1 MASLKYEISLLDR
14 NTRFALW
21 QIKMQA
27 VLAQMDL
34 EDALLGID
42 KMPSTLTDEEKK
54 RKDRKALTQL
64 HLHLSNEILQ
74 DVMKEKTAAALWK
87 RLEQICMSKT
97 LTSKLH
103 MKQRLYAHRLEEGA
117 SVHEHLTVFKEI
129 LSNLEAMEVQY
140 DKEDLGL
147 ILLCSLPPSY
157 LTFRDTILY
166 SRESLTVDEVYDS
179 LTSYDKMK
187 HLVVKPDSQGEGLIV
202 RGRQDRNTDD
212 DRGRTQE
219 RNHRGK
225 SKGRSKSSNRGKT
238 CNFCKKKGH
247 IKSECYKLQNKI
259 KREAANQKE
268 KQPENSGEADV
279 VEDYSDGEL
288 LVASV
293 NDSKVSEEW
302 ILDSGCTFHMS
313 PNRDWFTTYETVS
326 EGVVLMGNNASCKI
340 AGVGT
345 IKVKMFDGIV
355 RTLSDVRYVPE
366 LKINL
371 ISLSTLDSKGYRY
384 TAESGVLK
392 ISKGSLVVMKGQRKT
407 AKLYVLQ
414 GSTVTGDAAVASSS
428 LSDDDITKL
437 WHMRLGHMSEN
448 GMVELSKRGLLD
460 GQGICKLNFCEHCV
474 FGKRKRVRFT
484 RGIHNTKETLEY
496 IHSDLWGP
504 SRVPSRGGANY
515 MLTFIDDFSRKV
527 WAFFLKQKSD
537 VFSAFKS
544 WKIMIEKQ
552 TGKQIKYLRTDN
564 GLEFCSDEFNR
575 LCKSEGIVRH
585 LTVRHTP
592 QQNGVAERMNRTIME
607 KVRCML
613 SNANLPK
620 SFWAEAAS
628 TACFLINR
636 SPSVAIEK
644 KTPQEVWS
652 GNPANYSDLKIFGC
666 PAYAH
671 VNNGKLEPR
680 SIKCVFL
687 GYKAGVKGYKLWCPE
702 NRKVVISRDVVFD
715 ETAMLPNLSL
725 KDSSNKENQKQVEH
739 QINTES
745 TPQVSTKIE
754 NRVASSPQYS
764 IAKNRTKREIKPP
777 KKYAE
782 ADLVAYALNVAEDI
796 DANQEPS
803 NYSEAI
809 SCEDSE
815 KWMFAMQE
823 EMESLHKNK
832 TWDLVKL
839 PKGKKTVRCKW
850 VFKKKEGTPGV
861 EEPKYKARLVAKGY
875 SQVPGVDFTDVFS
888 PVVKHSSIRALL
900 GIVAMHDL
908 ELEQLDVKTAFL
920 HGELEEDIYMQQPEG
935 FRVSEKEDY
944 VCLLKKSLYG
954 LKQSPRQWYK
964 RFDSFMTS
972 HDFKRSSFDSCV
984 YFKKNND
991 GSFVYLLLYVDD
1003 MLIAAKDKG
1012 EIRKVKAQL
1021 SEEFEMKDLGPAKK
1035 ILGMEILRDRKT
1047 SKLYLSQKG
1056 YIEKLLCRFNMR
1068 SAKPVST
1075 PLAAHFR
1082 LSSALSPQSDDE
1094 IEYMSHVPYSSAV
1107 GSLMYAMVC
1116 SRPDLSYAVSAV
1128 SRYMVNLGKEHW
1140 KTVQWILRYLRGTT
1154 DVCLQFGRT
1163 EDGVIGYVDADF
1175 AGDLDRRRSLTGYVF
1190 TIGGCAIS
1198 WKATLQTTVALSTTE
1213 AEYMAITE
1221 ACKEAIWLKGLFS
1234 ELNEDLQIST
1244 VFCDSQSAIFLT
1256 KDQMFH
1262 ERTKHIDVRYHFV
1275 RDIIA
1280 RGDIVVSKI
1289 STHENPADMM
1299 TKSLPITKFE
1309 HCLDLIQGP
1318 SLGED
1323 QHDSQLRMV
1332 NAISSRTH
1340 EIDYEMNMLSAK
1352 VNRKHSDVET
1362 TSADGKDTN
1371 GGKHRSSEGKL
1382 SNKESRSRVLNR
1394 SVVKSKSDMASKIRK
1409 TPAGTRT
1416 AVQKSKFDQ
1425 KEEIRKRIEEL
1436 RIQRQKRIAERSA
1449 AKGLNPV
1456 TSRKNSIGTKTST
1469 TSLKNQPLNQE
1480 TKKLPK
1486 PALRSSTIEH
1496 LATARK
1502 SAELKSN
1509 QPKKSAS
1516 KENSSSTTGSQ
1527 KVKSSTNKVK
1537 GSDKKSGT
1545 NKVLSCDKDPR
1556 EKVSEEITFESE
1568 ATQQTA
1574 IVDDFKDV
1582 QELQSITSIMKPEE
1596 CEILQRKTSS
1606 ESKNSNA
1613 NMLTEDNK
1621 PLQSDHLKAK
1631 DFDEDVPEMITV
1643 DSIPPSPDKTVKFST
1658 VNVGT
1663 NSEVNGKDTSGRV
1676 IAEIEIS
1683 TPPPNEAIEMEPSVH
1698 SRKKW
1703 NNGENSPK
1711 ASKRFRKLLFF
1722 GKRTRNSTKTDFIA
1736 IVNSC

>member
-1 MASLKYEISLLDR
+1 
-14 NTRFALW
+14 
-21 QIKMQA
+21 MQA

-157 LTFRDTILY
+157 STFRDTILY

-212 DRGRTQE
+212 NRGRTQE

-259 KREAANQKE
+259 KREAANQKG

-345 IKVKMFDGIV
+345 IKVKMFDGVV

-366 LKINL
+366 LKRNL

-407 AKLYVLQ
+407 CQVYVLQ

-474 FGKRKRVRFT
+474 FGKQKRVRFT
-484 RGIHNTKETLEY
+484 RGIHNTKEHWSIFILIYGDHLECLREIVQVRRDRETLDSSSY
-496 IHSDLWGP
+496 STAK
-504 SRVPSRGGANY
+504 RCC
-515 MLTFIDDFSRKV
+515 
-527 WAFFLKQKSD
+527 
-537 VFSAFKS
+537 
-544 WKIMIEKQ
+544 
-552 TGKQIKYLRTDN
+552 RTN
-564 GLEFCSDEFNR
+564 E
-575 LCKSEGIVRH
+575 
-585 LTVRHTP
+585 
-592 QQNGVAERMNRTIME
+592 QMIME

-620 SFWAEAAS
+620 SFWAKAAS

-666 PAYAH
+666 PA
-671 VNNGKLEPR
+671 
-680 SIKCVFL
+680 
-687 GYKAGVKGYKLWCPE
+687 
-702 NRKVVISRDVVFD
+702 KVVISRDVVFD

-745 TPQVSTKIE
+745 TPQ
-754 NRVASSPQYS
+754 
-764 IAKNRTKREIKPP
+764 
-777 KKYAE
+777 KYVE

-839 PKGKKTVRCKW
+839 P
-850 VFKKKEGTPGV
+850 
-861 EEPKYKARLVAKGY
+861 KARLVAKGY

-935 FRVSEKEDY
+935 
-944 VCLLKKSLYG
+944 
-954 LKQSPRQWYK
+954 
-964 RFDSFMTS
+964 
-972 HDFKRSSFDSCV
+972 
-984 YFKKNND
+984 
-991 GSFVYLLLYVDD
+991 
-1003 MLIAAKDKG
+1003 
-1012 EIRKVKAQL
+1012 
-1021 SEEFEMKDLGPAKK
+1021 
-1035 ILGMEILRDRKT
+1035 
-1047 SKLYLSQKG
+1047 
-1056 YIEKLLCRFNMR
+1056 
-1068 SAKPVST
+1068 
-1075 PLAAHFR
+1075 
-1082 LSSALSPQSDDE
+1082 
-1094 IEYMSHVPYSSAV
+1094 
-1107 GSLMYAMVC
+1107 
-1116 SRPDLSYAVSAV
+1116 
-1128 SRYMVNLGKEHW
+1128 
-1140 KTVQWILRYLRGTT
+1140 
-1154 DVCLQFGRT
+1154 LQF
-1163 EDGVIGYVDADF
+1163 
-1175 AGDLDRRRSLTGYVF
+1175 
-1190 TIGGCAIS
+1190 
-1198 WKATLQTTVALSTTE
+1198 
-1213 AEYMAITE
+1213 
-1221 ACKEAIWLKGLFS
+1221 
-1234 ELNEDLQIST
+1234 
-1244 VFCDSQSAIFLT
+1244 
-1256 KDQMFH
+1256 
-1262 ERTKHIDVRYHFV
+1262 
-1275 RDIIA
+1275 
-1280 RGDIVVSKI
+1280 
-1289 STHENPADMM
+1289 
-1299 TKSLPITKFE
+1299 
-1309 HCLDLIQGP
+1309 
-1318 SLGED
+1318 
-1323 QHDSQLRMV
+1323 
-1332 NAISSRTH
+1332 
-1340 EIDYEMNMLSAK
+1340 
-1352 VNRKHSDVET
+1352 
-1362 TSADGKDTN
+1362 
-1371 GGKHRSSEGKL
+1371 
-1382 SNKESRSRVLNR
+1382 
-1394 SVVKSKSDMASKIRK
+1394 
-1409 TPAGTRT
+1409 
-1416 AVQKSKFDQ
+1416 QK
-1425 KEEIRKRIEEL
+1425 KRIMF
-1436 RIQRQKRIAERSA
+1436 A
-1449 AKGLNPV
+1449 
-1456 TSRKNSIGTKTST
+1456 
-1469 TSLKNQPLNQE
+1469 
-1480 TKKLPK
+1480 
-1486 PALRSSTIEH
+1486 
-1496 LATARK
+1496 
-1502 SAELKSN
+1502 
-1509 QPKKSAS
+1509 
-1516 KENSSSTTGSQ
+1516 
-1527 KVKSSTNKVK
+1527 
-1537 GSDKKSGT
+1537 
-1545 NKVLSCDKDPR
+1545 C
-1556 EKVSEEITFESE
+1556 
-1568 ATQQTA
+1568 
-1574 IVDDFKDV
+1574 
-1582 QELQSITSIMKPEE
+1582 
-1596 CEILQRKTSS
+1596 
-1606 ESKNSNA
+1606 
-1613 NMLTEDNK
+1613 
-1621 PLQSDHLKAK
+1621 
-1631 DFDEDVPEMITV
+1631 
-1643 DSIPPSPDKTVKFST
+1643 
-1658 VNVGT
+1658 
-1663 NSEVNGKDTSGRV
+1663 
-1676 IAEIEIS
+1676 
-1683 TPPPNEAIEMEPSVH
+1683 
-1698 SRKKW
+1698 
-1703 NNGENSPK
+1703 
-1711 ASKRFRKLLFF
+1711 
-1722 GKRTRNSTKTDFIA
+1722 
-1736 IVNSC
+1736 

>member
-1 MASLKYEISLLDR
+1 
-14 NTRFALW
+14 
-21 QIKMQA
+21 MQA

-54 RKDRKALTQL
+54 RKDQKALTQL

-103 MKQRLYAHRLEEGA
+103 MKQRLYAHRLEE
-117 SVHEHLTVFKEI
+117 
-129 LSNLEAMEVQY
+129 Y

-157 LTFRDTILY
+157 STFRDTILY
-166 SRESLTVDEVYDS
+166 SRESLTVDE
-179 LTSYDKMK
+179 
-187 HLVVKPDSQGEGLIV
+187 GEGLIV

-225 SKGRSKSSNRGKT
+225 SKGRSKSSNR
-238 CNFCKKKGH
+238 
-247 IKSECYKLQNKI
+247 
-259 KREAANQKE
+259 
-268 KQPENSGEADV
+268 
-279 VEDYSDGEL
+279 EDYSDGEL

-302 ILDSGCTFHMS
+302 ILDSGSGCTFHMS

-326 EGVVLMGNNASCKI
+326 EGVVLMGIMLRVRSQ
-340 AGVGT
+340 GT
-345 IKVKMFDGIV
+345 DTQLNERGFKDFQ
-355 RTLSDVRYVPE
+355 RVPCCDE
-366 LKINL
+366 RAKKN
-371 ISLSTLDSKGYRY
+371 
-384 TAESGVLK
+384 
-392 ISKGSLVVMKGQRKT
+392 

-414 GSTVTGDAAVASSS
+414 GLLLLVMQLS
-428 LSDDDITKL
+428 LPLPCQMMILLKL
-437 WHMRLGHMSEN
+437 WHMCLGHMSEN

-474 FGKRKRVRFT
+474 FGKQKRVRFT

-496 IHSDLWGP
+496 FILIYGDHL
-504 SRVPSRGGANY
+504 RVPSRGGANY

-537 VFSAFKS
+537 NDH
-544 WKIMIEKQ
+544 
-552 TGKQIKYLRTDN
+552 G
-564 GLEFCSDEFNR
+564 
-575 LCKSEGIVRH
+575 EGSMYVVKCQ
-585 LTVRHTP
+585 LTEV
-592 QQNGVAERMNRTIME
+592 V
-607 KVRCML
+607 
-613 SNANLPK
+613 
-620 SFWAEAAS
+620 WAEAAS

-644 KTPQEVWS
+644 KTHKRV
-652 GNPANYSDLKIFGC
+652 
-666 PAYAH
+666 
-671 VNNGKLEPR
+671 
-680 SIKCVFL
+680 
-687 GYKAGVKGYKLWCPE
+687 
-702 NRKVVISRDVVFD
+702 
-715 ETAMLPNLSL
+715 
-725 KDSSNKENQKQVEH
+725 DSSSQY
-739 QINTES
+739 
-745 TPQVSTKIE
+745 KIE

-764 IAKNRTKREIKPP
+764 IAQNRTKREIKPP

-850 VFKKKEGTPGV
+850 SSSRSGLHRCV
-861 EEPKYKARLVAKGY
+861 L
-875 SQVPGVDFTDVFS
+875 

-908 ELEQLDVKTAFL
+908 ELEQLD
-920 HGELEEDIYMQQPEG
+920 QQ
-935 FRVSEKEDY
+935 
-944 VCLLKKSLYG
+944 
-954 LKQSPRQWYK
+954 
-964 RFDSFMTS
+964 
-972 HDFKRSSFDSCV
+972 
-984 YFKKNND
+984 
-991 GSFVYLLLYVDD
+991 
-1003 MLIAAKDKG
+1003 KDKG

-1021 SEEFEMKDLGPAKK
+1021 SEEFADEK
-1035 ILGMEILRDRKT
+1035 IWDQQRRY
-1047 SKLYLSQKG
+1047 LYS
-1056 YIEKLLCRFNMR
+1056 
-1068 SAKPVST
+1068 
-1075 PLAAHFR
+1075 LAAHFR

-1094 IEYMSHVPYSSAV
+1094 IEYMSHVPYSNAV

-1128 SRYMVNLGKEHW
+1128 SRYMANPGKEHW
-1140 KTVQWILRYLRGTT
+1140 KAVQWILRYLRGTT

-1309 HCLDLIQGP
+1309 HCLDL
-1318 SLGED
+1318 
-1323 QHDSQLRMV
+1323 
-1332 NAISSRTH
+1332 
-1340 EIDYEMNMLSAK
+1340 
-1352 VNRKHSDVET
+1352 
-1362 TSADGKDTN
+1362 
-1371 GGKHRSSEGKL
+1371 
-1382 SNKESRSRVLNR
+1382 
-1394 SVVKSKSDMASKIRK
+1394 
-1409 TPAGTRT
+1409 
-1416 AVQKSKFDQ
+1416 
-1425 KEEIRKRIEEL
+1425 
-1436 RIQRQKRIAERSA
+1436 
-1449 AKGLNPV
+1449 
-1456 TSRKNSIGTKTST
+1456 
-1469 TSLKNQPLNQE
+1469 
-1480 TKKLPK
+1480 
-1486 PALRSSTIEH
+1486 
-1496 LATARK
+1496 
-1502 SAELKSN
+1502 
-1509 QPKKSAS
+1509 
-1516 KENSSSTTGSQ
+1516 
-1527 KVKSSTNKVK
+1527 
-1537 GSDKKSGT
+1537 
-1545 NKVLSCDKDPR
+1545 
-1556 EKVSEEITFESE
+1556 
-1568 ATQQTA
+1568 
-1574 IVDDFKDV
+1574 
-1582 QELQSITSIMKPEE
+1582 
-1596 CEILQRKTSS
+1596 
-1606 ESKNSNA
+1606 
-1613 NMLTEDNK
+1613 
-1621 PLQSDHLKAK
+1621 
-1631 DFDEDVPEMITV
+1631 
-1643 DSIPPSPDKTVKFST
+1643 
-1658 VNVGT
+1658 VG
-1663 NSEVNGKDTSGRV
+1663 
-1676 IAEIEIS
+1676 
-1683 TPPPNEAIEMEPSVH
+1683 VH
-1698 SRKKW
+1698 
-1703 NNGENSPK
+1703 
-1711 ASKRFRKLLFF
+1711 
-1722 GKRTRNSTKTDFIA
+1722 
-1736 IVNSC
+1736 C

>member
-1 MASLKYEISLLDR
+1 MASLKYEIPLLDR

-157 LTFRDTILY
+157 STFRDTILY
-166 SRESLTVDEVYDS
+166 SRESLTVDE
-179 LTSYDKMK
+179 
-187 HLVVKPDSQGEGLIV
+187 GEGLIV

-259 KREAANQKE
+259 KREAANQKG

-326 EGVVLMGNNASCKI
+326 VSE
-340 AGVGT
+340 
-345 IKVKMFDGIV
+345 
-355 RTLSDVRYVPE
+355 
-366 LKINL
+366 
-371 ISLSTLDSKGYRY
+371 GYRY
-384 TAESGVLK
+384 TAEVGGLK

-407 AKLYVLQ
+407 AQVICFAGFYCYC
-414 GSTVTGDAAVASSS
+414 DAA
-428 LSDDDITKL
+428 
-437 WHMRLGHMSEN
+437 
-448 GMVELSKRGLLD
+448 MVRLSKRGLLD

-474 FGKRKRVRFT
+474 LGSKREFDSLEGSITRRKRWS
-484 RGIHNTKETLEY
+484 I
-496 IHSDLWGP
+496 
-504 SRVPSRGGANY
+504 
-515 MLTFIDDFSRKV
+515 FILIYGDHPECLR
-527 WAFFLKQKSD
+527 
-537 VFSAFKS
+537 
-544 WKIMIEKQ
+544 E

-575 LCKSEGIVRH
+575 LCKSEGIVRD
-585 LTVRHTP
+585 TD
-592 QQNGVAERMNRTIME
+592 
-607 KVRCML
+607 
-613 SNANLPK
+613 S
-620 SFWAEAAS
+620 SSYS
-628 TACFLINR
+628 TAKRRCRTNEQNDHGEGSMYVVKCQLTEVVLGRSSLYCMFLINR

-666 PAYAH
+666 PA
-671 VNNGKLEPR
+671 
-680 SIKCVFL
+680 
-687 GYKAGVKGYKLWCPE
+687 
-702 NRKVVISRDVVFD
+702 KVVISRDVVFD

-725 KDSSNKENQKQVEH
+725 KTVPIKNQKQVEH

-745 TPQVSTKIE
+745 TPQSVQKLIIE
-754 NRVASSPQYS
+754 LLLRLNTLSP
-764 IAKNRTKREIKPP
+764 KNRTKREIKPP

-815 KWMFAMQE
+815 KWMLLCKRGWNH
-823 EMESLHKNK
+823 STK
-832 TWDLVKL
+832 TKHGILKL
-839 PKGKKTVRCKW
+839 PKGKKT
-850 VFKKKEGTPGV
+850 
-861 EEPKYKARLVAKGY
+861 
-875 SQVPGVDFTDVFS
+875 SVPGVDFTDVFS

-935 FRVSEKEDY
+935 FYSFRKRGY

-972 HDFKRSSFDSCV
+972 HDFKRSSFD
-984 YFKKNND
+984 
-991 GSFVYLLLYVDD
+991 
-1003 MLIAAKDKG
+1003 
-1012 EIRKVKAQL
+1012 
-1021 SEEFEMKDLGPAKK
+1021 
-1035 ILGMEILRDRKT
+1035 T
-1047 SKLYLSQKG
+1047 
-1056 YIEKLLCRFNMR
+1056 
-1068 SAKPVST
+1068 
-1075 PLAAHFR
+1075 HFR

-1128 SRYMVNLGKEHW
+1128 SRYMANPGKEHW
-1140 KTVQWILRYLRGTT
+1140 KAVQWILRYLRGTT

-1221 ACKEAIWLKGLFS
+1221 ACKELF
-1234 ELNEDLQIST
+1234 
-1244 VFCDSQSAIFLT
+1244 
-1256 KDQMFH
+1256 
-1262 ERTKHIDVRYHFV
+1262 
-1275 RDIIA
+1275 
-1280 RGDIVVSKI
+1280 G
-1289 STHENPADMM
+1289 
-1299 TKSLPITKFE
+1299 
-1309 HCLDLIQGP
+1309 
-1318 SLGED
+1318 
-1323 QHDSQLRMV
+1323 
-1332 NAISSRTH
+1332 
-1340 EIDYEMNMLSAK
+1340 
-1352 VNRKHSDVET
+1352 
-1362 TSADGKDTN
+1362 
-1371 GGKHRSSEGKL
+1371 
-1382 SNKESRSRVLNR
+1382 
-1394 SVVKSKSDMASKIRK
+1394 
-1409 TPAGTRT
+1409 
-1416 AVQKSKFDQ
+1416 
-1425 KEEIRKRIEEL
+1425 
-1436 RIQRQKRIAERSA
+1436 
-1449 AKGLNPV
+1449 
-1456 TSRKNSIGTKTST
+1456 
-1469 TSLKNQPLNQE
+1469 
-1480 TKKLPK
+1480 
-1486 PALRSSTIEH
+1486 
-1496 LATARK
+1496 
-1502 SAELKSN
+1502 
-1509 QPKKSAS
+1509 
-1516 KENSSSTTGSQ
+1516 
-1527 KVKSSTNKVK
+1527 
-1537 GSDKKSGT
+1537 
-1545 NKVLSCDKDPR
+1545 
-1556 EKVSEEITFESE
+1556 
-1568 ATQQTA
+1568 
-1574 IVDDFKDV
+1574 
-1582 QELQSITSIMKPEE
+1582 
-1596 CEILQRKTSS
+1596 
-1606 ESKNSNA
+1606 
-1613 NMLTEDNK
+1613 
-1621 PLQSDHLKAK
+1621 
-1631 DFDEDVPEMITV
+1631 
-1643 DSIPPSPDKTVKFST
+1643 
-1658 VNVGT
+1658 
-1663 NSEVNGKDTSGRV
+1663 
-1676 IAEIEIS
+1676 
-1683 TPPPNEAIEMEPSVH
+1683 
-1698 SRKKW
+1698 
-1703 NNGENSPK
+1703 
-1711 ASKRFRKLLFF
+1711 
-1722 GKRTRNSTKTDFIA
+1722 
-1736 IVNSC
+1736 

>member
-1 MASLKYEISLLDR
+1 MASLKYEIPLLDR

-54 RKDRKALTQL
+54 RKDRK
-64 HLHLSNEILQ
+64 

-103 MKQRLYAHRLEEGA
+103 MKQRLYAHRLEEGRG
-117 SVHEHLTVFKEI
+117 SH
-129 LSNLEAMEVQY
+129 
-140 DKEDLGL
+140 
-147 ILLCSLPPSY
+147 CSWETRS
-157 LTFRDTILY
+157 D
-166 SRESLTVDEVYDS
+166 
-179 LTSYDKMK
+179 
-187 HLVVKPDSQGEGLIV
+187 
-202 RGRQDRNTDD
+202 TDD
-212 DRGRTQE
+212 DRVG
-219 RNHRGK
+219 HR
-225 SKGRSKSSNRGKT
+225 
-238 CNFCKKKGH
+238 
-247 IKSECYKLQNKI
+247 
-259 KREAANQKE
+259 KE
-268 KQPENSGEADV
+268 IIVN
-279 VEDYSDGEL
+279 DYSDGEL

-313 PNRDWFTTYETVS
+313 P
-326 EGVVLMGNNASCKI
+326 I
-340 AGVGT
+340 
-345 IKVKMFDGIV
+345 GI
-355 RTLSDVRYVPE
+355 
-366 LKINL
+366 
-371 ISLSTLDSKGYRY
+371 
-384 TAESGVLK
+384 
-392 ISKGSLVVMKGQRKT
+392 
-407 AKLYVLQ
+407 
-414 GSTVTGDAAVASSS
+414 
-428 LSDDDITKL
+428 
-437 WHMRLGHMSEN
+437 GHMSEN

-474 FGKRKRVRFT
+474 FGKQKRVRFT

-504 SRVPSRGGANY
+504 SRVPSR
-515 MLTFIDDFSRKV
+515 RKT
-527 WAFFLKQKSD
+527 
-537 VFSAFKS
+537 
-544 WKIMIEKQ
+544 EN
-552 TGKQIKYLRTDN
+552 KYLRTDN

-592 QQNGVAERMNRTIME
+592 QAKRVAERMNRTIME
-607 KVRCML
+607 KFRCIGQMPTYR
-613 SNANLPK
+613 SR
-620 SFWAEAAS
+620 FWAEAAS

-644 KTPQEVWS
+644 KDST
-652 GNPANYSDLKIFGC
+652 
-666 PAYAH
+666 
-671 VNNGKLEPR
+671 R
-680 SIKCVFL
+680 
-687 GYKAGVKGYKLWCPE
+687 
-702 NRKVVISRDVVFD
+702 
-715 ETAMLPNLSL
+715 
-725 KDSSNKENQKQVEH
+725 DSSNKENQKQVEH

-764 IAKNRTKREIKPP
+764 IAKNRSKREIKPP

-839 PKGKKTVRCKW
+839 PKGK
-850 VFKKKEGTPGV
+850 
-861 EEPKYKARLVAKGY
+861 RL
-875 SQVPGVDFTDVFS
+875 QVPGVDFTDVFS

-935 FRVSEKEDY
+935 FYSFRKRGL
-944 VCLLKKSLYG
+944 CLLLKKSLYG

-984 YFKKNND
+984 YFKKNNN

-1128 SRYMVNLGKEHW
+1128 SRYMANPGKEHW
-1140 KTVQWILRYLRGTT
+1140 KAVQWILRYLRGTT

-1175 AGDLDRRRSLTGYVF
+1175 AGDLDRRRSL
-1190 TIGGCAIS
+1190 
-1198 WKATLQTTVALSTTE
+1198 TVALSTTE

-1299 TKSLPITKFE
+1299 TSHFL
-1309 HCLDLIQGP
+1309 
-1318 SLGED
+1318 
-1323 QHDSQLRMV
+1323 
-1332 NAISSRTH
+1332 
-1340 EIDYEMNMLSAK
+1340 
-1352 VNRKHSDVET
+1352 
-1362 TSADGKDTN
+1362 
-1371 GGKHRSSEGKL
+1371 
-1382 SNKESRSRVLNR
+1382 
-1394 SVVKSKSDMASKIRK
+1394 
-1409 TPAGTRT
+1409 
-1416 AVQKSKFDQ
+1416 
-1425 KEEIRKRIEEL
+1425 
-1436 RIQRQKRIAERSA
+1436 
-1449 AKGLNPV
+1449 
-1456 TSRKNSIGTKTST
+1456 
-1469 TSLKNQPLNQE
+1469 
-1480 TKKLPK
+1480 
-1486 PALRSSTIEH
+1486 
-1496 LATARK
+1496 
-1502 SAELKSN
+1502 
-1509 QPKKSAS
+1509 
-1516 KENSSSTTGSQ
+1516 
-1527 KVKSSTNKVK
+1527 
-1537 GSDKKSGT
+1537 
-1545 NKVLSCDKDPR
+1545 
-1556 EKVSEEITFESE
+1556 
-1568 ATQQTA
+1568 
-1574 IVDDFKDV
+1574 
-1582 QELQSITSIMKPEE
+1582 
-1596 CEILQRKTSS
+1596 
-1606 ESKNSNA
+1606 
-1613 NMLTEDNK
+1613 
-1621 PLQSDHLKAK
+1621 
-1631 DFDEDVPEMITV
+1631 
-1643 DSIPPSPDKTVKFST
+1643 
-1658 VNVGT
+1658 
-1663 NSEVNGKDTSGRV
+1663 
-1676 IAEIEIS
+1676 
-1683 TPPPNEAIEMEPSVH
+1683 
-1698 SRKKW
+1698 
-1703 NNGENSPK
+1703 
-1711 ASKRFRKLLFF
+1711 
-1722 GKRTRNSTKTDFIA
+1722 
-1736 IVNSC
+1736 

>member
-1 MASLKYEISLLDR
+1 MASLKYEIPLLDR

-54 RKDRKALTQL
+54 RCDEREDCRCIMEEARTNMYVEN
-64 HLHLSNEILQ
+64 SNKQVAYE
-74 DVMKEKTAAALWK
+74 AASLCSSFGG
-87 RLEQICMSKT
+87 RCVCTRT
-97 LTSKLH
+97 LN
-103 MKQRLYAHRLEEGA
+103 
-117 SVHEHLTVFKEI
+117 SVKEI

-157 LTFRDTILY
+157 STFRDTILY

-225 SKGRSKSSNRGKT
+225 SMGRSKSSNRGKT

-259 KREAANQKE
+259 KREAANQKG
-268 KQPENSGEADV
+268 KQPENSGKADV

-288 LVASV
+288 LVASI
-293 NDSKVSEEW
+293 NDFKVSEEW

-326 EGVVLMGNNASCKI
+326 EGV
-340 AGVGT
+340 
-345 IKVKMFDGIV
+345 
-355 RTLSDVRYVPE
+355 
-366 LKINL
+366 
-371 ISLSTLDSKGYRY
+371 
-384 TAESGVLK
+384 
-392 ISKGSLVVMKGQRKT
+392 
-407 AKLYVLQ
+407 
-414 GSTVTGDAAVASSS
+414 GSTVTGDATVASSS
-428 LSDDDITKL
+428 LSDNDITKL

-448 GMVELSKRGLLD
+448 SMVELSKRGLLD
-460 GQGICKLNFCEHCV
+460 GQGICKLNFCEHCI
-474 FGKRKRVRFT
+474 FGKQREFDSLEESITHERNVGIVQVR
-484 RGIHNTKETLEY
+484 RDRETLDSSSYSTAKRRCRTNEQNDHGEGSMY
-496 IHSDLWGP
+496 VIKCQ
-504 SRVPSRGGANY
+504 
-515 MLTFIDDFSRKV
+515 LTEV
-527 WAFFLKQKSD
+527 VL
-537 VFSAFKS
+537 
-544 WKIMIEKQ
+544 
-552 TGKQIKYLRTDN
+552 
-564 GLEFCSDEFNR
+564 
-575 LCKSEGIVRH
+575 
-585 LTVRHTP
+585 
-592 QQNGVAERMNRTIME
+592 
-607 KVRCML
+607 
-613 SNANLPK
+613 
-620 SFWAEAAS
+620 AEAAS

-652 GNPANYSDLKIFGC
+652 GGNPANYSDLKIFGC

-745 TPQVSTKIE
+745 TPQ
-754 NRVASSPQYS
+754 
-764 IAKNRTKREIKPP
+764 
-777 KKYAE
+777 KYAE

-888 PVVKHSSIRALL
+888 PVVKHSLIRALL

-908 ELEQLDVKTAFL
+908 ELEQLDVKTTFL

-935 FRVSEKEDY
+935 FTVSEKEDY

-964 RFDSFMTS
+964 RF
-972 HDFKRSSFDSCV
+972 
-984 YFKKNND
+984 
-991 GSFVYLLLYVDD
+991 
-1003 MLIAAKDKG
+1003 
-1012 EIRKVKAQL
+1012 
-1021 SEEFEMKDLGPAKK
+1021 
-1035 ILGMEILRDRKT
+1035 
-1047 SKLYLSQKG
+1047 
-1056 YIEKLLCRFNMR
+1056 NMR

-1082 LSSALSPQSDDE
+1082 LSSALCPQSDDE

-1116 SRPDLSYAVSAV
+1116 SRPDLSYVVSAV
-1128 SRYMVNLGKEHW
+1128 SRYMANP
-1140 KTVQWILRYLRGTT
+1140 
-1154 DVCLQFGRT
+1154 
-1163 EDGVIGYVDADF
+1163 DGVIGYVDADF
-1175 AGDLDRRRSLTGYVF
+1175 AGDLDRRRSLTCYVF

-1262 ERTKHIDVRYHFV
+1262 ERTKHIDVRYHLFV
-1275 RDIIA
+1275 ILLL
-1280 RGDIVVSKI
+1280 VV
-1289 STHENPADMM
+1289 
-1299 TKSLPITKFE
+1299 
-1309 HCLDLIQGP
+1309 
-1318 SLGED
+1318 
-1323 QHDSQLRMV
+1323 
-1332 NAISSRTH
+1332 
-1340 EIDYEMNMLSAK
+1340 
-1352 VNRKHSDVET
+1352 
-1362 TSADGKDTN
+1362 
-1371 GGKHRSSEGKL
+1371 
-1382 SNKESRSRVLNR
+1382 
-1394 SVVKSKSDMASKIRK
+1394 
-1409 TPAGTRT
+1409 
-1416 AVQKSKFDQ
+1416 
-1425 KEEIRKRIEEL
+1425 
-1436 RIQRQKRIAERSA
+1436 
-1449 AKGLNPV
+1449 
-1456 TSRKNSIGTKTST
+1456 
-1469 TSLKNQPLNQE
+1469 
-1480 TKKLPK
+1480 
-1486 PALRSSTIEH
+1486 
-1496 LATARK
+1496 
-1502 SAELKSN
+1502 
-1509 QPKKSAS
+1509 
-1516 KENSSSTTGSQ
+1516 
-1527 KVKSSTNKVK
+1527 
-1537 GSDKKSGT
+1537 
-1545 NKVLSCDKDPR
+1545 
-1556 EKVSEEITFESE
+1556 
-1568 ATQQTA
+1568 
-1574 IVDDFKDV
+1574 
-1582 QELQSITSIMKPEE
+1582 
-1596 CEILQRKTSS
+1596 IL
-1606 ESKNSNA
+1606 
-1613 NMLTEDNK
+1613 L
-1621 PLQSDHLKAK
+1621 
-1631 DFDEDVPEMITV
+1631 
-1643 DSIPPSPDKTVKFST
+1643 
-1658 VNVGT
+1658 
-1663 NSEVNGKDTSGRV
+1663 
-1676 IAEIEIS
+1676 
-1683 TPPPNEAIEMEPSVH
+1683 
-1698 SRKKW
+1698 
-1703 NNGENSPK
+1703 
-1711 ASKRFRKLLFF
+1711 
-1722 GKRTRNSTKTDFIA
+1722 
-1736 IVNSC
+1736 